1 MGIRVGGLSSG
12 LDTAALIEAFVRFER
27 RPLDLVEARK
37 SEVETQKSL
46 FRELNTKLSA
56 LRDAA
61 ADIDN
66 INSTLSAATL
76 DEELLEF
83 TASSSD
89 ENVLTASANGNA
101 SPGNIDVTV
110 EKVATVGRRFSTT
123 YASDTDPIGAGGNT
137 ITITH
142 AGDDDIAITLGTGG
156 ASLQDLR
163 DAINSDENNGGNVRA
178 EVLFDGT
185 DYRLIV
191 SGTEAGAANAI
202 TMSSDIAGFVDGTLD
217 QAAEDAELTVFGGL
231 PITRP
236 TNSITDVLPGVSMTL
251 KAADPGVPVTIDVA
265 RNDEKI
271 GEKFQAFTDAYNDVV
286 EFINA
291 QSRFDETTERSGPL
305 SGNPTLRG
313 LQSTLSLALQ
323 GNSGNPYEFDGNPIR
338 SIGEFGLELGRD
350 GLLTF
355 NAGELATAMDEDP
368 FAVREFLS
376 GYITRDGDGNL
387 LGDEHGVATAISA
400 ALDPFLE
407 SQTGI
412 LAEIDSSFDV
422 RIDAFEVQIE
432 RMEERLERREELLVL
447 QFSRL
452 ETSLAALQGQGSALS
467 GLVQGSSLNT
477 NIR

>member
-12 LDTAALIEAFVRFER
+12 LDTAALIEAFIKFER
-27 RPLDLVEARK
+27 RPLDLVEQRK

-46 FRELNTKLSA
+46 FRDLNTKLSA

-89 ENVLTASANGNA
+89 EAVLTASANGNA
-101 SPGNIDVTV
+101 SPGNVDVTV

-123 YASDTDPIGAGGNT
+123 FASDTDPIGTGGNT

-142 AGDDDIAITLGTGG
+142 AGDDDITITLDPGG
-156 ASLQDLR
+156 AGLQDIR
-163 DAINSDENNGGNVRA
+163 AAINADENNGGKVRA

-191 SGTEAGAANAI
+191 SGTEGGSANGI

-236 TNSITDVLPGVSMTL
+236 TNSIADVIPGLSLTL
-251 KAADPGVPVTIDVA
+251 KAADPGVPITVDVS
-265 RNDEKI
+265 RDDELI
-271 GEKFQAFTDAYNDVV
+271 GEKFQAFTDAYNGVV

-291 QSRFDETTERSGPL
+291 QSRFDETSQRSGPL

-313 LQSTLSLALQ
+313 LQAALRTALQ
-323 GNSGNPYEFDGNPIR
+323 GGSSNPYEFAGNPLR

-355 NAGELATAMDEDP
+355 NAGELATAMDENP

-376 GYITRDGDGNL
+376 GYITRNGDGEL
-387 LGDEHGVATAISA
+387 LGDEHGVATAVSA

-422 RIDAFEVQIE
+422 RIDGFEVQIE

-447 QFSRL
+447 QYSRL
-452 ETSLAALQGQGSALS
+452 ETSLSALQGQGSALS
-467 GLVQGSSLNT
+467 SLVTGSFLN
-477 NIR
+477 R